1 MVKAT
6 DSNFLISVSFVS
18 AGSNPAGVEF
28 LLSHSPADGYY
39 RLQTF
44 FGNLYVRRGD
54 LGRVRERSWGGWCG
68 LFAGEKSPRQ
78 SNKQKHYLI

>member
-28 LLSHSPADGYY
+28 LLSHSLADGYY
-39 RLQTF
+39 RLQTCF
-44 FGNLYVRRGD
+44 WQSICTEGGLGKSRG
-54 LGRVRERSWGGWCG
+54 RIWGGRCG
-68 LFAGEKSPRQ
+68 LFAG
-78 SNKQKHYLI
+78 